1 MTLLQ
6 RLRAQPNS
14 AAEWFA
20 RVRSGR
26 LEPRDD
32 EAWDEW
38 MSADAR
44 NAQSYENVELAWELA
59 EELRERPL
67 IEGMLRDVELGST
80 RRGADS
86 VRRRAGTAKSWAFG
100 LTWRT
105 GAAAAALVLI
115 CAGAVFV
122 ATRPNVDVYAT
133 EVGQQRTVT
142 LADKSTIALNTATQ
156 VRVRY
161 SRALRRIDIVNGEAV
176 FTVTHDA
183 NRPFEVHALR
193 GTTTAVGTEFDVQIS
208 GETTAVSVLEGTVTV
223 RPTEGRE
230 DGGAT
235 QISAGQAV
243 EYKDGAAS
251 AIRAADAGKVRG
263 WLAQR
268 IVFSNVALT
277 EALTDYNRYIKTPI
291 VLGDPNL
298 GAKRINGVFR
308 MGDERAFLD
317 ALEQGLHLTATAT
330 PTGTVL
336 QPR

>member
-1 MTLLQ
+1 MTLLR
-6 RLRAQPNS
+6 RLRTQPNS

-26 LEPRDD
+26 LDSRDD
-32 EAWDEW
+32 EAWGEW
-38 MSADAR
+38 MSTDAR
-44 NAQSYENVELAWELA
+44 NAQSYENVELAWEVS
-59 EELRERPL
+59 EELRDRPL
-67 IEGMLRDVELGST
+67 IEGMLRDVELSLT
-80 RRGADS
+80 
-86 VRRRAGTAKSWAFG
+86 RRRASPAKGWAFG
-100 LTWRT
+100 LRPSWRI

-115 CAGAVFV
+115 CAAALFV
-122 ATRPNVDVYAT
+122 ATRPGVDVYAT

-142 LADKSTIALNTATQ
+142 LADNSTIALNTATQ
-156 VRVRY
+156 VRVHY
-161 SRALRRIDIVNGEAV
+161 SRALRRIEILNGEAV

-230 DGGAT
+230 DGSAT

-243 EYKDGAAS
+243 EYKDGATS

-268 IVFSNVALT
+268 IVFSNVALAA
-277 EALTDYNRYIKTPI
+277 ALTDYNRYIKTPI

>member
-1 MTLLQ
+1 MTLL
-6 RLRAQPNS
+6 RHLLTQPNS
-14 AAEWFA
+14 AAEWLA

-26 LEPRDD
+26 LDSRDD
-32 EAWDEW
+32 DAWGEW
-38 MSADAR
+38 MSTDAR
-44 NAQSYENVELAWELA
+44 NAQSYENVELAWELS
-59 EELRERPL
+59 EELRDRPL
-67 IEGMLRDVELGST
+67 IEGMLRNVDLSLT
-80 RRGADS
+80 RH
-86 VRRRAGTAKSWAFG
+86 RAGPAKGWTFG
-100 LTWRT
+100 L
-105 GAAAAALVLI
+105 AAAAALVLI
-115 CAGAVFV
+115 CAAAVFV
-122 ATRPNVDVYAT
+122 ATRPSVDVYAT

-142 LADKSTIALNTATQ
+142 LADNSTITLNTATQ

-161 SRALRRIDIVNGEAV
+161 SRALRRIEIVNGEAV

-230 DGGAT
+230 DGSAT
-235 QISAGQAV
+235 RISAGQAV
-243 EYKDGAAS
+243 EYKDGATS
-251 AIRAADAGKVRG
+251 AIRAADAGKLRG

-268 IVFSNVALT
+268 IVFGNVALAV
-277 EALTDYNRYIKTPI
+277 ALTDYNRYIKTPI

-317 ALEQGLHLTATAT
+317 ALEQGLHLTATPT

>member
-1 MTLLQ
+1 MTLLR
-6 RLRAQPNS
+6 RLRTQPNS
-14 AAEWFA
+14 AAEWLA

-26 LEPRDD
+26 LDSRDD

-38 MSADAR
+38 MSTDAR
-44 NAQSYENVELAWELA
+44 NARSYENVELAWELS
-59 EELRERPL
+59 EELRDRPL
-67 IEGMLRDVELGST
+67 IEGMLRDVDLSLTRLRAGS
-80 RRGADS
+80 AQ
-86 VRRRAGTAKSWAFG
+86 RRAGAAKGWVFDR
-100 LTWRT
+100 TWRI

-115 CAGAVFV
+115 CAAAVFV
-122 ATRPNVDVYAT
+122 ATRPSVDVYAT

-142 LADKSTIALNTATQ
+142 LADNSTIALNTATQ

-161 SRALRRIDIVNGEAV
+161 SRALRRIEIVNGEAV

-230 DGGAT
+230 DGSAT

-243 EYKDGAAS
+243 EYKHGATS

-268 IVFSNVALT
+268 IVFSNVALA
-277 EALTDYNRYIKTPI
+277 EALADYNRYIKTPI

>member
-1 MTLLQ
+1 MTLLR
-6 RLRAQPNS
+6 RLRTQPNS

-20 RVRSGR
+20 RVRSDR

-32 EAWDEW
+32 ETWDDW
-38 MSADAR
+38 MSADER

-59 EELRERPL
+59 EELRDRPL
-67 IEGMLRDVELGST
+67 IEGMLRDVDLSLT
-80 RRGADS
+80 
-86 VRRRAGTAKSWAFG
+86 RRRAGPAQRRAGAAKGWA
-100 LTWRT
+100 
-105 GAAAAALVLI
+105 AAAAALVLI
-115 CAGAVFV
+115 CAAAVFV
-122 ATRPNVDVYAT
+122 ATRPKVDVYAT

-142 LADKSTIALNTATQ
+142 LADNSTIALNTATQ

-161 SRALRRIDIVNGEAV
+161 SRALRRIEIVNGEAV

-183 NRPFEVHALR
+183 ARPFEVHALR

-223 RPTEGRE
+223 RPTEGRQ

-268 IVFSNVALT
+268 IVFSNVALAA
-277 EALTDYNRYIKTPI
+277 ALTDYNRYIKTPI

-298 GAKRINGVFR
+298 GAKHINGVFR